1 MAGEKKKVFSARDA
15 ALCAVLAALGTV
27 LLYLSGTLPTARL
40 ALVAAAGLLP
50 AAAVLTAGLPA
61 GFAVYAVT
69 AALSLLLVP
78 SKGSALVYAAIF
90 GHYPMIKSLAE
101 RLPAKPLEWAVK
113 LAVFNALLTVLVLAA
128 GTMLFDFL
136 AVDWAVWTVYL
147 AGNAA
152 FVIYDLGF
160 SGLITLFIS
169 KFGKYIKRRG

>member
-1 MAGEKKKVFSARDA
+1 MTEKKNVFSARDA
-15 ALCAVLAALGTV
+15 ALCAMLAALGTV
-27 LLYLSGTLPTARL
+27 LLYLSGMMPTARL

-78 SKGSALVYAAIF
+78 GKGPAIVYAALF

-101 RLPAKPLEWAVK
+101 RLHRRPLEWLIK
-113 LAVFNALLTVLVLAA
+113 LAVFNAFLTVLVLAA
-128 GTMLFDFL
+128 RAILFDFL
-136 AVDWAVWTVYL
+136 AVDWAVWVVYL

-152 FVIYDLGF
+152 FVIYDIGF
-160 SGLITLFIS
+160 SGLIALFIS